1 MANKMK
7 TVIIYES
14 KHHGNTK
21 KLCDGIS
28 NECGVTIMEAQ
39 SVNENF
45 EWKNYDIIGFASGIA
60 FKKFYD
66 EVNKVAE
73 RMPSGK
79 KVFFIYTCAKNN
91 KDFSTDIQN
100 IVRKRG
106 CECIGSYGCKGFNTY
121 GPLKLIGGMN
131 KSNPTEDEIEN
142 AIKFVKEIEVNY
154 GN

>member
-28 NECGVTIMEAQ
+28 NECGVTIIEAQ
-39 SVNENF
+39 SVNDNF

-79 KVFFIYTCAKNN
+79 KC
-91 KDFSTDIQN
+91 FSFTH
-100 IVRKRG
+100 VLR
-106 CECIGSYGCKGFNTY
+106 T
-121 GPLKLIGGMN
+121 
-131 KSNPTEDEIEN
+131 
-142 AIKFVKEIEVNY
+142 IKTFQQIFKI
-154 GN
+154 